1 MLGGFE
7 HFFFGFRICFGFR
20 ISDFGFHTLSL
31 LALMIYPQPSP
42 ADQGLVWRQVR
53 ILYWREL
60 RAALREKTIV
70 LNSIL
75 IPIFLYPFLMWA
87 VFTGLTFVMG
97 QTETFVSRVLVANWP
112 TSHPKLRLNLERDN
126 QLQLADERIPPGT
139 AAEQIKAGK
148 LDAWLEFLPPDK
160 TNAVLPDNFQARI
173 TYDQSKER
181 SGQSMA
187 RLTALIEDYRRDWL
201 RREAKR
207 RGVDAATWQ
216 GFSLTARNVA
226 SNKEMGA
233 FIMGMLAPVIFVV
246 MVAIGCFYPAVDATA
261 GERERNTWETL
272 MSTSASRLSVV
283 TAKYLYVASLGS
295 LAGLLNLL
303 AVILTLKPIFGPLF
317 EQAGRT
323 IDYTIP
329 AAALPVAMIAGLLL
343 AGFIAAGMMIF
354 AAFARTFKEGQS
366 MITPFYMLILI
377 PVVFLQAPGLHFSLS
392 LACVPIVNLTLMI
405 REVLTG
411 TFHWPA
417 IGVSFLVSLALIALC
432 LRFATYIL
440 QFEDVMTG
448 SYGGSFARFLKE
460 RVLRSG
466 GMRPQLKT

>member
-1 MLGGFE
+1 M
-7 HFFFGFRICFGFR
+7 
-20 ISDFGFHTLSL
+20 T
-31 LALMIYPQPSP
+31 YPQPSP
-42 ADQGLVWRQVR
+42 AERGLVWRQVR

-97 QTETFVSRVLVANWP
+97 QTETFVSRVAVADWP
-112 TSHPKLRLNLERDN
+112 AGHPKLRLNLERDD
-126 QLQLADERIPPGT
+126 QLQLAEEKTSPGT
-139 AAEQIKAGK
+139 ASLKIKAGK
-148 LDAWLEFLPPDK
+148 LDAWLEFLPADK
-160 TNAVLPDNFQARI
+160 TNAALADNFQARI

-181 SGQSMA
+181 SGQAMA
-187 RLTALIEDYRRDWL
+187 RLRASIDDYRRDWL

-207 RGVDAATWQ
+207 RGVDAAAWQ
-216 GFSLTARNVA
+216 GFSLSARNVA

-272 MSTSASRLSVV
+272 MSTSATRLSVV

-317 EQAGRT
+317 EQSGRS

-343 AGFIAAGMMIF
+343 AGFVAAGMMIF

-377 PVVFLQAPGLHFSLS
+377 PVVFLQAPGLHFSMS

-411 TFHWPA
+411 TFHWAA
-417 IGVSFLVSLALIALC
+417 IGVSFLVSLILIALC
-432 LRFATYIL
+432 LRFAAYIL

-448 SYGGSFARFLKE
+448 SYGGSFGRFLKE
-460 RVLRSG
+460 RVLRPG
-466 GMRPQLKT
+466 GLRRQLKT